1 MPPSRVKPPAEFPLE
16 TWRGCAN
23 AWECDEMGHMNV
35 RYYVAKCS
43 EGLGAVAAALDMPGA
58 FGPKSA
64 STIAPRSQHI
74 RFLAEARAGEPLSMV
89 GGIVSISECHAEI
102 YQELR
107 HSDGRPAATFF
118 MRVAHVDARTGKT
131 FAWSS
136 RARARAV
143 ELSCIVPPHG
153 APRSIDLD
161 RPAPSGSV
169 ARADALAA
177 PTIGLSLVTPDL
189 VDAFGRLRTE
199 NFVGK
204 ISDGAPNL
212 FARWRKDSGEAQGKR
227 LGGAVLEYRLD
238 YKRWPTTG
246 DLIAVRSGVID
257 LQEKTQRVVHWLL
270 DPVGG
275 DAWATGEVIAVT
287 FDLDARKAV
296 APPAEQRAFLLSKA
310 IPGLAD

>member
-1 MPPSRVKPPAEFPLE
+1 
-16 TWRGCAN
+16 
-23 AWECDEMGHMNV
+23 MNV
-35 RYYVAKCS
+35 RHYVAKCS
-43 EGLGAVAAALDMPGA
+43 EGIGAIAAALAMPGA

-64 STIAPRSQHI
+64 STIALRSQHI
-74 RFLAEARAGEPLSMV
+74 RFLAEARAGAPLSMA
-89 GGIVSISECHAEI
+89 GGIVSIGDCDAEI

-136 RARARAV
+136 RARARAA
-143 ELSCIVPPHG
+143 ELACAVPSHG

-161 RPAPSGSV
+161 KPAPNANV

-199 NFVGK
+199 NFVAK
-204 ISDGAPNL
+204 ISDGAPSL
-212 FARWRKDSGEAQGKR
+212 FANWRRESGEAQGKR

-238 YKRWPTTG
+238 YKRWPRTG

-257 LQEKTQRVVHWLL
+257 IQEKTQRVVHWLL

-296 APPAEQRAFLLSKA
+296 APPPEQRAFLMAKA